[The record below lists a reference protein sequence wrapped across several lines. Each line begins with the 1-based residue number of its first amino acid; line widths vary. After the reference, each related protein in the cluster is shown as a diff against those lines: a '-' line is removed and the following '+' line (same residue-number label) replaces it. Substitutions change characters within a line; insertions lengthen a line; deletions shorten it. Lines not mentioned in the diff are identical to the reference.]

1 MAIEFQ
7 QTQAQFHVKRPQH
20 QEAHSEQVA
29 QRLLAAPLHRLQHTE
44 NRQRQLLSDQQVL
57 LRHTTEAPL
66 EALHQS
72 LQLTDRLTI
81 HHTTKRTHQEVTP
94 EALRHTTEVP
104 AIMAVQVSREVP
116 ASREVQTQEAITEVQ
131 VAEDKFSK

>member
-29 QRLLAAPLHRLQHTE
+29 QRLLAAPLRRLQHTE

-66 EALHQS
+66 EALHQN

-81 HHTTKRTHQEVTP
+81 HHTTKRILLENVP
-94 EALRHTTEVP
+94 EAFRHITEDP
-104 AIMAVQVSREVP
+104 AILAVQVSKEVP
-116 ASREVQTQEAITEVQ
+116 ASMEVQTQEAITEVQ
-131 VAEDKFSK
+131 AVEDKFSK